1 MKRLGLLLAF
11 CASLAFTQ
19 QPTKPAIQLTQVP
32 PKPTC
37 HLLFNSGPCFD
48 MWQNYNQALAQR
60 QREELQLYVNRQ
72 KDIAASQATA
82 PLQQQVAELN
92 KLVTDQQAQ
101 IKKLNDQIQTDAAA
115 AVEAKADD
123 ANTAT
128 QARKTGLQQGAG
140 YGVGGTLVLLAVVF
154 GIKRLTSNFTVTKK
168 I

>member
-1 MKRLGLLLAF
+1 
-11 CASLAFTQ
+11 
-19 QPTKPAIQLTQVP
+19 
-32 PKPTC
+32 
-37 HLLFNSGPCFD
+37 